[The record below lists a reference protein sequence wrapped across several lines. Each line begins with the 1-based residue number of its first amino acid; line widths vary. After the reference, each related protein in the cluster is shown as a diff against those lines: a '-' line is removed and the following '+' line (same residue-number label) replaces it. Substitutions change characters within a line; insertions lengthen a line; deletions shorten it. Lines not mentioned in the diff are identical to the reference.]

1 MKKIVYT
8 DRLKAKVAIVTG
20 AASGIGKAI
29 AERFAAEGARVV
41 VADIQE
47 QAGQTVAR
55 SLAEGYFVQVDVSEP
70 NSVEAM
76 VSSAVERYGKLDIM
90 VNNAAILGQ
99 QAPTAQSSIENWRQV
114 MAVNLDGMYF
124 AMKYGIT
131 AMLDRGNGGV
141 IINMSSII
149 GMVAFSNI
157 PAYSVSKAAII
168 QLSKAAAI
176 EYAPD
181 RIRVN
186 AICPNIVQTPML
198 ENYINNSPDPVATRE
213 EFQNMNPIP
222 GMLVPEDV
230 AAAALFLAS
239 DEAAFITGIAL
250 PVDGG
255 YTAR

>member
-1 MKKIVYT
+1 MVYT
-8 DRLKAKVAIVTG
+8 GRLQAKVAIVTG

-55 SLAEGYFVQVDVSEP
+55 SLAEGYFVKVDVSEP

-99 QAPTAQSSIENWRQV
+99 QAPTVQSSIENWRQV
-114 MAVNLDGMYF
+114 MAVNLDGVYF
-124 AMKYGIT
+124 GMKYGIA

-141 IINMSSII
+141 IINMSSTV
-149 GMVAFSNI
+149 GMVAVGNI
-157 PAYSVSKAAII
+157 PPYSASKAAAI

-176 EYAPD
+176 EYASD

-186 AICPNIVQTPML
+186 AICPTVVQTPML
-198 ENYINNSPDPVATRE
+198 ENYINNSVDPVATRE
-213 EFQNMNPIP
+213 EFKNINPMA
-222 GMLVPEDV
+222 GMLAPEDV
-230 AAAALFLAS
+230 AAAALF
-239 DEAAFITGIAL
+239 
-250 PVDGG
+250 
-255 YTAR
+255 